1 MKFKQ
6 VLLNMI
12 LQSIQGIYKGEIRIA
27 AEMTFENQASSVRID
42 VENPKQDIQKK
53 DNIRMVKLAQTSD
66 FRTILESK
74 VDINLKIAKLLT
86 NAIKWKFDFS
96 GIRGSKVSF
105 TVPVQGESSKLSV
118 VQPTITQPK
127 PMTEVLN

>member
-1 MKFKQ
+1 
-6 VLLNMI
+6 
-12 LQSIQGIYKGEIRIA
+12 
-27 AEMTFENQASSVRID
+27 
-42 VENPKQDIQKK
+42 
-53 DNIRMVKLAQTSD
+53 MVKLAQTSD

-105 TVPVQGESSKLSV
+105 TVPV
-118 VQPTITQPK
+118 
-127 PMTEVLN
+127 